1 MEEDGMK
8 TLEQV
13 TMNQGENAIFRMRI
27 DALEGI
33 IAERDRTI
41 ARYEVE
47 NAKLA
52 AFIEADRNL
61 LKAG

>member
-1 MEEDGMK
+1 MK